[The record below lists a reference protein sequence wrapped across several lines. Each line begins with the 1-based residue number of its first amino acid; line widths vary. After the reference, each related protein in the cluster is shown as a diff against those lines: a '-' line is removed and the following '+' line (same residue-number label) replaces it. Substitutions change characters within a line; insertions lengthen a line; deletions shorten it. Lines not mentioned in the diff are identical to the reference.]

1 MKTIVFFASFFCLAQ
16 FSHAQLSADGQE
28 KHASSTQTES
38 LAALQVVQFNIPLL
52 GQFELT
58 TADSTLKETAKLLK
72 ESAKP
77 TPKATMPKPVVL
89 VPAKT
94 KTTVEDSL
102 VQVVE

>member
-1 MKTIVFFASFFCLAQ
+1 MKTIVFFASFFCFAQ
-16 FSHAQLSADGQE
+16 LSHAQLSADGQE

-38 LAALQVVQFNIPLL
+38 LSALQVVQFNIPLL

-77 TPKATMPKPVVL
+77 TPKATMPKPVV
-89 VPAKT
+89 VAPART
-94 KTTVEDSL
+94 KTMAEDSL
-102 VQVVE
+102 VQAAK